1 MPTKLLRGLDLILDA
16 RPDRV
21 DTRDLQY
28 QPPLVSLPQEC
39 PDAEFIKKHYRSYAR
54 FILDQGKEGACTGF
68 GLAAMINYLLWKRDL
83 LGKKVGPVARV
94 SPAML
99 YHMARLYDEWAGED
113 YEGSSCRG
121 AMKGWHRHGVCGV
134 RLWPRGKKFVRPQ
147 QGWQQDAA
155 TRPLGAYY
163 RINKDSVLDLQSAI
177 HEVGAIY
184 VSGEV
189 SDSWDLWETKT
200 LSVIPDAKGDH
211 GGHAFALVGYTPH
224 GFIVQNSWGPTW
236 GFHGF
241 AVMSYQDWI
250 DHGSDAW
257 VAVLGA
263 PMLVAR
269 GSPEAK
275 ARTRRSV
282 SIRDAIG
289 GKAEWSW
296 RSDSVA
302 KPERATP
309 PLGEGEAY
317 EHSVVL
323 GNDGLPINRFVDCAD
338 SVMAVE
344 ETALR
349 LPLDWLKKHRSK
361 KLALYAHGG
370 LNSEEA
376 SLKRIRILTPFFL
389 ENDIYPLFFTW
400 RTGALESIESI
411 LADSVERFFSTRDG
425 EPARG
430 FFEAIKNQL
439 ADAKDRSIE
448 VACESLLVKPI
459 WSQMKQNA
467 KAAEQFAGGL
477 TLVAGHL
484 LSLSEEIP
492 GLELHL
498 AGHSAG
504 SILLGHMLPMLI
516 ERKIPVESCT
526 LFAPACT
533 VSFALQYYQD
543 AIQRKLFSLG
553 RFVLHVM
560 SDAREQADTVGPYG
574 KSLLY
579 LVSRALEDVHK
590 MPLLGMEGAWR
601 DVAAD
606 FWHPSYAQDVA
617 QWRSFAK
624 KARLIVHDE
633 ADVNDGVGQIPLAHG
648 SFDNDLSVITSLLE
662 DMRGEELAAAVDN
675 LHGF

>member
-1 MPTKLLRGLDLILDA
+1 
-16 RPDRV
+16 
-21 DTRDLQY
+21 
-28 QPPLVSLPQEC
+28 
-39 PDAEFIKKHYRSYAR
+39 
-54 FILDQGKEGACTGF
+54 
-68 GLAAMINYLLWKRDL
+68 
-83 LGKKVGPVARV
+83 
-94 SPAML
+94 
-99 YHMARLYDEWAGED
+99 
-113 YEGSSCRG
+113 
-121 AMKGWHRHGVCGV
+121 
-134 RLWPRGKKFVRPQ
+134 
-147 QGWQQDAA
+147 
-155 TRPLGAYY
+155 
-163 RINKDSVLDLQSAI
+163 
-177 HEVGAIY
+177 
-184 VSGEV
+184 
-189 SDSWDLWETKT
+189 
-200 LSVIPDAKGDH
+200 
-211 GGHAFALVGYTPH
+211 
-224 GFIVQNSWGPTW
+224 
-236 GFHGF
+236 
-241 AVMSYQDWI
+241 
-250 DHGSDAW
+250 
-257 VAVLGA
+257 
-263 PMLVAR
+263 
-269 GSPEAK
+269 
-275 ARTRRSV
+275 
-282 SIRDAIG
+282 
-289 GKAEWSW
+289 
-296 RSDSVA
+296 
-302 KPERATP
+302 
-309 PLGEGEAY
+309 
-317 EHSVVL
+317 
-323 GNDGLPINRFVDCAD
+323 
-338 SVMAVE
+338 MAVE